1 MTFMWSLGT
10 TNYGTGMRHKMMSWW
25 MLALMGGP
33 LLCES
38 IFLQIRLLKYGSHKK

>member
-1 MTFMWSLGT
+1 
-10 TNYGTGMRHKMMSWW
+10 MRHKMMSWW